1 MKKKH
6 RNSQKRIYVQDGI
19 YSITSNTK
27 NWVPFFK
34 DKLFCNIFV
43 ENLRLC
49 KKLKGFYLYAW
60 FLGYNHFHLL
70 LRPNDDFNFSKI
82 MKSLK
87 ENISCDI
94 NQIIQSCEGATS
106 AARLQVGY
114 EYKFQWQK
122 SFHDHI
128 IRGDDDFGEHWEYIK
143 WNPIKHKM
151 PDNWTYIFTNSKYA
165 DLIDYI
171 EL

>member
-1 MKKKH
+1 MLVWLH
-6 RNSQKRIYVQDGI
+6 F
-19 YSITSNTK
+19 TK
-27 NWVPFFK
+27 NTE
-34 DKLFCNIFV
+34 C
-43 ENLRLC
+43 
-49 KKLKGFYLYAW
+49 Y
-60 FLGYNHFHLL
+60 
-70 LRPNDDFNFSKI
+70 PNVILQTNKTL
-82 MKSLK
+82 SL
-87 ENISCDI
+87 
-94 NQIIQSCEGATS
+94 
-106 AARLQVGY
+106 
-114 EYKFQWQK
+114 KFQWQK